1 LFSVATQP
9 DEDSYTNISIL
20 LRATHTREGTGLIM
34 SEGDVQRMPTGV
46 ADFDSI
52 LQGGLPRGSVVLLL
66 GDVGGGG
73 LEFALTSAAKIGIV
87 KEFPDTRGFML
98 GDAGKLGVL
107 PERISYVTFSRSKE
121 DILQEVKM
129 SFNRDFSASLEGTLL
144 FKDFSKDY
152 FVHTVVPTNW
162 LESEESGLF
171 TDKKNDGLLES
182 MVDFLDNNAPKS
194 LVIIDSLTDLV
205 VSESVNFQDVVAL
218 LKGIQRMAKKWGA
231 VFYVLLTDEILDRK
245 RQQMIIDSVDG
256 VLKFEWAR
264 FHHTSKRQRYL
275 YVEKFMSVLPHL
287 DQERIARFA
296 TLITSQSGFV
306 VINTERVG

>member
-1 LFSVATQP
+1 
-9 DEDSYTNISIL
+9 
-20 LRATHTREGTGLIM
+20 M
-34 SEGDVQRMPTGV
+34 SEGDVQRIPTGV

-52 LQGGLPRGSVVLLL
+52 IQGGLPAGSVVLLL

-73 LEFALTSAAKIGIV
+73 HEFALTSAAKIGIV
-87 KEFPDTRGFML
+87 KEFPDTRSFML
-98 GDAGKLGVL
+98 GDAGKNGVL
-107 PERISYVTFSRSKE
+107 PDKMCYITFSRSRN
-121 DILQEVKM
+121 DILQDVRL
-129 SFNRDFSASLEGTLL
+129 SFNKDFYESLKTNLL

-152 FVHTVVPTNW
+152 FMHTVVPTSW
-162 LESEESGLF
+162 LDSEETQGIFS
-171 TDKKNDGLLES
+171 DKKKDGLLES
-182 MVDFLDNNAPKS
+182 LVDFLDANAPKS
-194 LVIIDSLTDLV
+194 MVIMDSLTDLV
-205 VSESVNFQDVVAL
+205 VSETIPFQDVIAL
-218 LKGIQRMAKKWGA
+218 LKGIQRMAKKWSS
-231 VFYVLLTDEILDRK
+231 VFYLVLTDEILDRK

-256 VLKFEWAR
+256 VFKFEWAK

>member
-1 LFSVATQP
+1 
-9 DEDSYTNISIL
+9 
-20 LRATHTREGTGLIM
+20 M
-34 SEGDVQRMPTGV
+34 SEGDAQRIPTGV

-52 LQGGLPRGSVVLLL
+52 IRGGLPSGSVVLLL

-87 KEFPDTRGFML
+87 KEFPETRAFML
-98 GDAGKLGVL
+98 GDAGKAGKL
-107 PERISYVTFSRSKE
+107 PDRMCYVTFSRSKD

-129 SFNRDFSASLEGTLL
+129 SFNRDFYESLSHNLL

-152 FVHTVVPTNW
+152 FVHTVVPTSW
-162 LESEESGLF
+162 LDVNGDGVFSDE
-171 TDKKNDGLLES
+171 KKDGLMES
-182 MVDFLDNNAPKS
+182 LVDFLEGNAPKS
-194 LVIIDSLTDLV
+194 LVIVDSLTDLV
-205 VSESVNFQDVVAL
+205 VSETVNFQDVIAL
-218 LKGIQRMAKKWGA
+218 LKGIQRMAKKWGSI
-231 VFYVLLTDEILDRK
+231 FYLILTDDILDRK

-256 VLKFEWAR
+256 VFKFEWAK

>member
-1 LFSVATQP
+1 
-9 DEDSYTNISIL
+9 
-20 LRATHTREGTGLIM
+20 M
-34 SEGDVQRMPTGV
+34 SDGDVLRVPTGV

-52 LQGGLPRGSVVLLL
+52 IQGGMPMGSVVLLL

-87 KEFPDTRGFML
+87 KEFPDTRNFML
-98 GDAGKLGVL
+98 GDAGKGGVL
-107 PERISYVTFSRSKE
+107 PEKMCYITFSRSK
-121 DILQEVKM
+121 DDLLREVKM
-129 SFNRDFSASLEGTLL
+129 SFNKDFYSSLSGGLL

-152 FVHTVVPTNW
+152 FMHTVVPTTW
-162 LESEESGLF
+162 VDSDQSGLF
-171 TDKKNDGLLES
+171 SEKPKDGLLES
-182 MVDFLDNNAPKS
+182 LVDFLDQNAPKS
-194 LVIIDSLTDLV
+194 MVIIDSLTDLV
-205 VSESVNFQDVVAL
+205 VSDAVDFQDLVAL
-218 LKGIQRMAKKWGA
+218 LKGIQRMAKKWGS
-231 VFYVLLTDEILDRK
+231 VFYLVLTDEILDRK

-256 VLKFEWAR
+256 VLKFEWAK

>member
-1 LFSVATQP
+1 
-9 DEDSYTNISIL
+9 
-20 LRATHTREGTGLIM
+20 M
-34 SEGDVQRMPTGV
+34 QRIPTGV

-52 LQGGLPRGSVVLLL
+52 IQGGLPAGSVVLLL

-73 LEFALTSAAKIGIV
+73 HEFALTSAAKIGIV
-87 KEFPDTRGFML
+87 KEFPDTRTFML
-98 GDAGKLGVL
+98 GDAGKHGVL
-107 PERISYVTFSRSKE
+107 PEKMCYITFSRSRN
-121 DILQEVKM
+121 DILQDVKL
-129 SFNRDFSASLEGTLL
+129 SFNRDFYESLKTSLL

-152 FVHTVVPTNW
+152 FMHTVVPTAW
-162 LESEESGLF
+162 LDSDQSGDLF
-171 TDKKNDGLLES
+171 SDKKQDGLLES
-182 MVDFLDNNAPKS
+182 LVDFLDGNAPKS
-194 LVIIDSLTDLV
+194 MVIMDSLTDLV
-205 VSESVNFQDVVAL
+205 VSETIDFQDVIAL

-231 VFYVLLTDEILDRK
+231 IFYLILTDEILDRK

-256 VLKFEWAR
+256 VFKFEWAK

>member
-1 LFSVATQP
+1 
-9 DEDSYTNISIL
+9 
-20 LRATHTREGTGLIM
+20 M
-34 SEGDVQRMPTGV
+34 QRIPTGV

-52 LQGGLPRGSVVLLL
+52 MQGGLPAGSVVLLL

-73 LEFALTSAAKIGIV
+73 HEFALTSAAKIGIV
-87 KEFPDTRGFML
+87 KEFPDTRTFML
-98 GDAGKLGVL
+98 GDAGKHGVL
-107 PERISYVTFSRSKE
+107 PEKMCYITFSRSRN
-121 DILQEVKM
+121 DILQDVKL
-129 SFNRDFSASLEGTLL
+129 SFNRDFYESLKTNLL
-144 FKDFSKDY
+144 FKDFSRDY
-152 FVHTVVPTNW
+152 FMHTVVPTAW
-162 LESEESGLF
+162 LDSDQSGDLF
-171 TDKKNDGLLES
+171 SDKKQDGLLES
-182 MVDFLDNNAPKS
+182 LVDFLDGNAPKS
-194 LVIIDSLTDLV
+194 MVIMDSLTDLV
-205 VSESVNFQDVVAL
+205 VSETVDFQDVIAL

-231 VFYVLLTDEILDRK
+231 IFYLILTDEILDRK

-256 VLKFEWAR
+256 VFKFEWAK

>member
-1 LFSVATQP
+1 
-9 DEDSYTNISIL
+9 
-20 LRATHTREGTGLIM
+20 M
-34 SEGDVQRMPTGV
+34 SEGDVQRIPTGV

-52 LQGGLPRGSVVLLL
+52 IQGGLPAGSVVLLL

-73 LEFALTSAAKIGIV
+73 HEFALTSAAKIGIV
-87 KEFPDTRGFML
+87 KEFPDTRSFML
-98 GDAGKLGVL
+98 GDAGKNGVL
-107 PERISYVTFSRSKE
+107 PDKMCYITFSRSRN
-121 DILQEVKM
+121 DILQDVRL
-129 SFNRDFSASLEGTLL
+129 SFNKDFYESLKTNLL

-152 FVHTVVPTNW
+152 FMHTVVPTSW
-162 LESEESGLF
+162 LDSEETQGIFS
-171 TDKKNDGLLES
+171 DKKKDGLLES
-182 MVDFLDNNAPKS
+182 LVDFLDVNAPKS
-194 LVIIDSLTDLV
+194 MVIMDSLTDLV
-205 VSESVNFQDVVAL
+205 VSETIPFQDVIAV
-218 LKGIQRMAKKWGA
+218 LKGIQRMAKKWGS
-231 VFYVLLTDEILDRK
+231 VFYLVLTDEILDRK

-256 VLKFEWAR
+256 VFKFEWAK

>member
-1 LFSVATQP
+1 
-9 DEDSYTNISIL
+9 
-20 LRATHTREGTGLIM
+20 M
-34 SEGDVQRMPTGV
+34 SEGDIQRIPTGV

-52 LQGGLPRGSVVLLL
+52 LGGGLPTGSVVLLL

-87 KEFPDTRGFML
+87 KEFPETRSFML
-98 GDAGKLGVL
+98 GHAGKDGIL
-107 PERISYVTFSRSKE
+107 PEKLSYIAFSRSRE
-121 DILQEVKM
+121 DILREVKL
-129 SFNRDFSASLEGTLL
+129 SFNRDFADSLVSNLM
-144 FKDFSKDY
+144 FKDFSKSY
-152 FVHTVVPTNW
+152 FMRSVVPSSW
-162 LESEESGLF
+162 
-171 TDKKNDGLLES
+171 TDSDEGAMFSDNKEDGLMES
-182 MVDFLDNNAPKS
+182 LVNFLDANAPGS
-194 LVIIDSLTDLV
+194 LVIVDSLTDLIVSDTVKFEDV
-205 VSESVNFQDVVAL
+205 VSL
-218 LKGIQRMAKKWGA
+218 MKGIQRMAKKWRS
-231 VFYVLLTDEILDRK
+231 VFYVILTDGILDNR

-256 VLKFEWAR
+256 VLKFEWAK

>member
-1 LFSVATQP
+1 
-9 DEDSYTNISIL
+9 
-20 LRATHTREGTGLIM
+20 M
-34 SEGDVQRMPTGV
+34 SEGDVQRVPTGV

-52 LQGGLPRGSVVLLL
+52 IQGGMPIGSVVLLL

-87 KEFPDTRGFML
+87 KEFPDTRNFML
-98 GDAGKLGVL
+98 GDAGKGGIL
-107 PERISYVTFSRSKE
+107 PEKMCYVTFSRSK
-121 DILQEVKM
+121 DDLLREVKM
-129 SFNRDFSASLEGTLL
+129 SFNRDFYESLNTNLL

-152 FVHTVVPTNW
+152 FMHTVVPTTW
-162 LESEESGLF
+162 VDSDQSSLF
-171 TDKKNDGLLES
+171 TDKSKDGLLES
-182 MVDFLDNNAPKS
+182 LVDFLDQNAPKS
-194 LVIIDSLTDLV
+194 MVIIDSLTDLV
-205 VSESVNFQDVVAL
+205 VSESVDFQNLVAL
-218 LKGIQRMAKKWGA
+218 LKGIQRMAKRWGA
-231 VFYVLLTDEILDRK
+231 VFYLVLTDEILDRK

-256 VLKFEWAR
+256 VLKFEWAK

>member
-1 LFSVATQP
+1 MHALAV
-9 DEDSYTNISIL
+9 L
-20 LRATHTREGTGLIM
+20 M
-34 SEGDVQRMPTGV
+34 SEGDVRRIPTGV

-52 LQGGLPRGSVVLLL
+52 LGGGLPTGSVVLLL

-87 KEFPDTRGFML
+87 KEFPETRSFML
-98 GDAGKLGVL
+98 GHAGKDGIL
-107 PERISYVTFSRSKE
+107 PEKLNYIAFSRSRE
-121 DILQEVKM
+121 DILREVKM
-129 SFNRDFSASLEGTLL
+129 SFNRDFSDSLTSNLM
-144 FKDFSKDY
+144 FKDFSKNY
-152 FVHTVVPTNW
+152 FMKTVVPSSWTDSDENAMF
-162 LESEESGLF
+162 S
-171 TDKKNDGLLES
+171 DKKEDGLMES
-182 MVDFLDNNAPKS
+182 LVNFLDANAPGS
-194 LVIIDSLTDLV
+194 LVIVDSLTDLV
-205 VSESVNFQDVVAL
+205 VSDSVKFEDVVSVM
-218 LKGIQRMAKKWGA
+218 KGIQRMAKKWGA
-231 VFYVLLTDEILDRK
+231 VFYVILTDGILDNR

-256 VLKFEWAR
+256 VLKFEWAK

>member
-1 LFSVATQP
+1 
-9 DEDSYTNISIL
+9 
-20 LRATHTREGTGLIM
+20 M
-34 SEGDVQRMPTGV
+34 SEGDVRRVPTGV

-52 LQGGLPRGSVVLLL
+52 IQGGMPVGSVVLLL

-87 KEFPDTRGFML
+87 KEFPDTRNFML
-98 GDAGKLGVL
+98 GDAGKAGLL
-107 PERISYVTFSRSKE
+107 PDKMCYVTFSRSK
-121 DILQEVKM
+121 DDVLREVKM
-129 SFNRDFSASLEGTLL
+129 SFNRDFHESLSNNLT

-152 FVHTVVPTNW
+152 FMHTVVPTSW
-162 LESEESGLF
+162 VDSDQAGLF
-171 TDKKNDGLLES
+171 TDKKQDGLLES
-182 MVDFLDNNAPKS
+182 LVDFLDANAPRS
-194 LVIIDSLTDLV
+194 MVIFDSLTDLV
-205 VSESVNFQDVVAL
+205 VSESVDFQALVSL
-218 LKGIQRMAKKWGA
+218 LKGIQRMAKKWGS
-231 VFYVLLTDEILDRK
+231 VFYLVLTDEILDRK

-256 VLKFEWAR
+256 VLKFEWAK

>member
-1 LFSVATQP
+1 
-9 DEDSYTNISIL
+9 
-20 LRATHTREGTGLIM
+20 M
-34 SEGDVQRMPTGV
+34 SEGDVQRIPTGV

-52 LQGGLPRGSVVLLL
+52 IQGGLPAGSVVLLL

-73 LEFALTSAAKIGIV
+73 HEFALTSAAKIGIV
-87 KEFPDTRGFML
+87 KEFPDTRTFML
-98 GDAGKLGVL
+98 GDAGKHGVL
-107 PERISYVTFSRSKE
+107 PEKMCYITFSRSRN
-121 DILQEVKM
+121 DILQDVKL
-129 SFNRDFSASLEGTLL
+129 SFNRDFYESLKTSLL
-144 FKDFSKDY
+144 FKDFSRDY
-152 FVHTVVPTNW
+152 FMHTVVPTAW
-162 LESEESGLF
+162 LDSDLSGGLF
-171 TDKKNDGLLES
+171 SDKKQDGLLES
-182 MVDFLDNNAPKS
+182 LVDFLDGNAPKS
-194 LVIIDSLTDLV
+194 MVIVDSLTDLV
-205 VSESVNFQDVVAL
+205 VSETVDFQDVIAL

-231 VFYVLLTDEILDRK
+231 IFYLILTDEILDRK

-256 VLKFEWAR
+256 VFKFEWAK

>member
-1 LFSVATQP
+1 
-9 DEDSYTNISIL
+9 
-20 LRATHTREGTGLIM
+20 M
-34 SEGDVQRMPTGV
+34 SEGDVPRIPTGV

-52 LQGGLPRGSVVLLL
+52 MQGGLPAGSVVLLL

-73 LEFALTSAAKIGIV
+73 HEFALTSAAKIGIV
-87 KEFPDTRGFML
+87 KEFPDTRTFML
-98 GDAGKLGVL
+98 GDAGKHGVL
-107 PERISYVTFSRSKE
+107 PEKMCYITFSRSRN
-121 DILQEVKM
+121 DILQDVKL
-129 SFNRDFSASLEGTLL
+129 SFNRDFYESLKTNLL
-144 FKDFSKDY
+144 FKDFSRDY
-152 FVHTVVPTNW
+152 FMHTVVPTAW
-162 LESEESGLF
+162 LDSDQSGDLF
-171 TDKKNDGLLES
+171 SDKKQDGLLES
-182 MVDFLDNNAPKS
+182 LVDFLDGNAPKS
-194 LVIIDSLTDLV
+194 MVIMDSLTDLV
-205 VSESVNFQDVVAL
+205 VSETIDFQDVIAL

-231 VFYVLLTDEILDRK
+231 VFYLILTDEILDRK

-256 VLKFEWAR
+256 VFKFEWAK

>member
-1 LFSVATQP
+1 
-9 DEDSYTNISIL
+9 
-20 LRATHTREGTGLIM
+20 M
-34 SEGDVQRMPTGV
+34 SEGDAQRVPTGV

-52 LQGGLPRGSVVLLL
+52 IQGGLPSGSVVLLL

-87 KEFPDTRGFML
+87 KEFPETRAFML
-98 GDAGKLGVL
+98 GDAGKHGQL
-107 PERISYVTFSRSKE
+107 PDKMCYITFSRSKE

-129 SFNRDFSASLEGTLL
+129 SFNKDFYDSLRHNLL

-152 FVHTVVPTNW
+152 FVHTVVPTSW
-162 LESEESGLF
+162 LDAEASGVF
-171 TDKKNDGLLES
+171 SDKKQDGLMES
-182 MVDFLDNNAPKS
+182 LVDFLDTNAPRS
-194 LVIIDSLTDLV
+194 LVIVDSLTDLV
-205 VSESVNFQDVVAL
+205 VSETINFQDVIAL
-218 LKGIQRMAKKWGA
+218 LKGIQRMAKKWGS
-231 VFYVLLTDEILDRK
+231 VFYLILTDDILDRK

-256 VLKFEWAR
+256 VFMFEWAKY
-264 FHHTSKRQRYL
+264 HHTSKRQRYL

>member
-1 LFSVATQP
+1 
-9 DEDSYTNISIL
+9 
-20 LRATHTREGTGLIM
+20 M

-52 LQGGLPRGSVVLLL
+52 LQGGLPKGSVVLLL

-87 KEFPDTRGFML
+87 KEFPDTRSFML
-98 GDAGKLGVL
+98 GDAGKAGVL
-107 PERISYVTFSRSKE
+107 PDKISYVTFSRSKE
-121 DILQEVKM
+121 DILQEVKL
-129 SFNRDFSASLEGTLL
+129 SFNKDFYESLKGTLL

-162 LESEESGLF
+162 LDSEESGLF
-171 TDKKNDGLLES
+171 SDKKNDGLLES
-182 MVDFLDNNAPKS
+182 MADFFDVNAPNS

-205 VSESVNFQDVVAL
+205 VSESINFQDVIAL
-218 LKGIQRMAKKWGA
+218 LKGVQRMAKKWGA
-231 VFYVLLTDEILDRK
+231 VFYVMLTDEILDRK
-245 RQQMIIDSVDG
+245 RQQMVIDSVDG

-296 TLITSQSGFV
+296 TLITAQSGFV

>member
-1 LFSVATQP
+1 
-9 DEDSYTNISIL
+9 
-20 LRATHTREGTGLIM
+20 M
-34 SEGDVQRMPTGV
+34 SEGDAERIPTGV

-52 LQGGLPRGSVVLLL
+52 IRGGLPKGSVVLLL

-87 KEFPDTRGFML
+87 KEFPETRAFML
-98 GDAGKLGVL
+98 GDAGKAGKL
-107 PERISYVTFSRSKE
+107 PARMCYITFSRSKE

-129 SFNRDFSASLEGTLL
+129 SFNRDFFESLSHNLL
-144 FKDFSKDY
+144 FKDFSKNY
-152 FVHTVVPTNW
+152 FVHTVVPTSW
-162 LESEESGLF
+162 LDADGAGVFSDE
-171 TDKKNDGLLES
+171 KKDGLMES
-182 MVDFLDNNAPKS
+182 LVDFLENNAPRS
-194 LVIIDSLTDLV
+194 MVIVDSLTDLV
-205 VSESVNFQDVVAL
+205 VSDTVSFQDVIAL

-231 VFYVLLTDEILDRK
+231 VFYLLLTDEILDRK

-256 VLKFEWAR
+256 VFKFEWAK

>member
-1 LFSVATQP
+1 
-9 DEDSYTNISIL
+9 
-20 LRATHTREGTGLIM
+20 M
-34 SEGDVQRMPTGV
+34 SEADVSRIPTGV

-52 LQGGLPRGSVVLLL
+52 IQGGMPAGSVVLLL

-87 KEFPDTRGFML
+87 KEFPETRAFML

-107 PERISYVTFSRSKE
+107 PDKMCYVTFSRSR
-121 DILQEVKM
+121 DDLLREVKM
-129 SFNRDFSASLEGTLL
+129 SFNKDFYESLKNNLIFRDFSKS
-144 FKDFSKDY
+144 Y
-152 FVHTVVPTNW
+152 FMHSVVPTSW
-162 LESEESGLF
+162 VDSEESGVF
-171 TDKKNDGLLES
+171 SDKKEDGLMAS
-182 MVDFLDNNAPKS
+182 FVDFMDGNAKGS
-194 LVIIDSLTDLV
+194 VVIVDSLTDLV
-205 VSESVNFQDVVAL
+205 VSETINFQDVISL
-218 LKGIQRMAKKWGA
+218 LKGLQRMSKKWGSII
-231 VFYVLLTDEILDRK
+231 YVILTDEILDRK
-245 RQQMIIDSVDG
+245 RQQMVIDSVDG
-256 VLKFEWAR
+256 VLKFEWAK

>member
-1 LFSVATQP
+1 
-9 DEDSYTNISIL
+9 
-20 LRATHTREGTGLIM
+20 M
-34 SEGDVQRMPTGV
+34 SDGDVLRVPTGV

-52 LQGGLPRGSVVLLL
+52 IQGGMPMGSVVLLL

-87 KEFPDTRGFML
+87 KEFPDTRNFML
-98 GDAGKLGVL
+98 GDAGKGGIL
-107 PERISYVTFSRSKE
+107 PEKMCYVTFSRSK
-121 DILQEVKM
+121 DDLLREVKM
-129 SFNRDFSASLEGTLL
+129 SFNKDFYASLSSGLL

-152 FVHTVVPTNW
+152 FMHTVVPTTW
-162 LESEESGLF
+162 VDSDQSGLF
-171 TDKKNDGLLES
+171 NEKSSNGLLES
-182 MVDFLDNNAPKS
+182 LVDFLDQNAPKS
-194 LVIIDSLTDLV
+194 MVIIDSLTDLV
-205 VSESVNFQDVVAL
+205 VSESVDFQDLVAL
-218 LKGIQRMAKKWGA
+218 LKGIQRMAKKWGS
-231 VFYVLLTDEILDRK
+231 VFYLVLTDEILDRK

-256 VLKFEWAR
+256 VLKFEWAK

>member
-1 LFSVATQP
+1 
-9 DEDSYTNISIL
+9 
-20 LRATHTREGTGLIM
+20 M
-34 SEGDVQRMPTGV
+34 SEGDAKRIPTGV

-52 LQGGLPRGSVVLLL
+52 IRGGLPTGSVVLLL

-73 LEFALTSAAKIGIV
+73 LEFALTSTAKIGIV
-87 KEFPDTRGFML
+87 KEFPETRAFML
-98 GDAGKLGVL
+98 GDAGKSGKL
-107 PERISYVTFSRSKE
+107 PERMCYITFSRSKD

-129 SFNRDFSASLEGTLL
+129 SFNRDFYESLSHNLL

-152 FVHTVVPTNW
+152 FVHTVVPTAW
-162 LESEESGLF
+162 LDADGEGVFS
-171 TDKKNDGLLES
+171 DKKKDGLMES
-182 MVDFLDNNAPKS
+182 LVDFLDNNAPKS
-194 LVIIDSLTDLV
+194 LVVIDSLTDLV
-205 VSESVNFQDVVAL
+205 VSETVNFQDVIAL
-218 LKGIQRMAKKWGA
+218 LKGIQRMSKKWGS
-231 VFYVLLTDEILDRK
+231 VFYVLLTDNILDRK

-256 VLKFEWAR
+256 VFKFEWAK